1 MVHQYGKMATED
13 KAAAVNEP
21 GCSAISERLRIALRD
36 LQPEAKEVF
45 LLRLN
50 TGLAYEEIARIRR
63 CPVHTVKTQMRLA
76 VRELRKVL
84 NESSIGVRE
93 SAVGRVSEPDRTG

>member
-1 MVHQYGKMATED
+1 MSDGFMREWRPVMYDAVSPVTLPVTKATED
-13 KAAAVNEP
+13 KAAAVNES

-84 NESSIGVRE
+84 NERY
-93 SAVGRVSEPDRTG
+93 